1 MRKITILGAGI
12 AGISA
17 AYHAK
22 KLDIESELF
31 EARSSYGG
39 LCDNFTINGFRFDY
53 AVHLSFAKNEY
64 VRSIFDQVNFFTHK
78 PEAYNYSKGNWL
90 KHPVQNNLF
99 PLAVE
104 ERISVIQDFIN
115 RPKEARQEN
124 YKEWLIS
131 QYGYSF
137 ANQYPI
143 PYTKKY
149 WTLDADRLS
158 TDWIGNRMYK
168 PSVNEV
174 LFGAMTDETPN
185 TYYAKEMRYPKQGGY
200 KSFIEGM
207 AKECKIN
214 LNRKVMQIDPKEKYI
229 VFQDGVKTHYEE
241 LLSTIPLPEIIQ
253 MIDGVPSIIKEV
265 AEELIA
271 TSVALVS
278 VGFNRPDAA
287 KHLWFYIYD
296 EDIQAARVYSPS
308 LKSPDNVPEGCSSLQ
323 FEIYYS
329 KYKQM
334 QMNNDE
340 LIQCVIRSIEKM
352 GVAKRED
359 IAVADCRFV
368 PYANV
373 IFTHGMIEKRKIV
386 RDYLKSIGIYTAGR
400 FGEWDYLW
408 SDQSLLSGKE
418 TIDKLRTYL

>member
-17 AYHAK
+17 AYYAK
-22 KLDIESELF
+22 ELNIESELF
-31 EARSSYGG
+31 EARTSYGG

-53 AVHLSFAKNEY
+53 AVHLSFTQNEY
-64 VRSIFDQVNFFTHK
+64 VRSIFDQVNFLTHK

-104 ERISVIQDFIN
+104 EKILVIQDFIN
-115 RPKEARQEN
+115 RPKEVRQEN
-124 YKEWLIS
+124 YEEWLIS
-131 QYGYSF
+131 QYGHSF

-149 WTLDADRLS
+149 WTLDADQLS

-241 LLSTIPLPEIIQ
+241 LLSTIPLPELIQ

-329 KYKQM
+329 KDKQM

-340 LIQCVIRSIEKM
+340 LIQGVIRSIEKM
-352 GVAKRED
+352 DIAKRED
-359 IAVADCRFV
+359 IAVVDCRFV

-418 TIDKLRTYL
+418 VIEKMNGM